1 VRYLLITTRERQ
13 RLETAAT
20 VLAAADTL
28 FLTRGFAQTTI
39 REIAEA
45 CGVSVGTVMAVG
57 DKDALLV
64 AVLDERIR
72 EVHTQWAESQ
82 SPDDRLDHVESISRQ
97 LDPFVTLFTSHPAL
111 ARQYAS
117 ILVGGKHGSVVFTE
131 LAALLIQ
138 EVSAI
143 LIVSGC
149 TTEERA
155 ATIAEAIYFA
165 YIGRLFTW
173 PTDADNDAGRLRQEL
188 RRLIAII
195 SADEEFP
202 S

>member
-1 VRYLLITTRERQ
+1 MVNNRERQ

-20 VLAAADTL
+20 VLAAADAL
-28 FLTRGFAQTTI
+28 FLARGFAQTTI
-39 REIAEA
+39 REVAEA

-64 AVLDERIR
+64 AVLDDRIR
-72 EVHTQWAESQ
+72 RVHTQRLESRG
-82 SPDDRLDHVESISRQ
+82 PDDGRDHVESVSRQ
-97 LDPFVTLFTSHPAL
+97 LEPFVTLFTSHPAL
-111 ARQYAS
+111 AREYAS
-117 ILVGGKHGSVVFTE
+117 ILVGGKHSSVVFSE

-143 LIVSGC
+143 LIASGC

-155 ATIAEAIYFA
+155 ATIAEAVYFA
-165 YIGRLFTW
+165 YVGRLFTW
-173 PTDADNDAGRLRQEL
+173 PTDADEDAGRLRYEL
-188 RRLIAII
+188 RRIIAII
-195 SADEEFP
+195 ITDEGSP

>member
-1 VRYLLITTRERQ
+1 M
-13 RLETAAT
+13 
-20 VLAAADTL
+20 LAAADAL

-39 REIAEA
+39 REVAEA

-64 AVLDERIR
+64 AVLDDRIR
-72 EVHTQWAESQ
+72 QVHTQRSESRG
-82 SPDDRLDHVESISRQ
+82 PDDGRDHVESVSRQ
-97 LDPFVTLFTSHPAL
+97 LEPFVTLFTSHPAL
-111 ARQYAS
+111 AREYAS
-117 ILVGGKHGSVVFTE
+117 ILVGGKHSSVVFTE
-131 LAALLIQ
+131 LAVLLIQ

-143 LIVSGC
+143 LIASGC

-155 ATIAEAIYFA
+155 AAIAEAVYFA

-173 PTDADNDAGRLRQEL
+173 PTDADEDAGRLRQEL
-188 RRLIAII
+188 RRIIAII
-195 SADEEFP
+195 STDEELP

>member
-1 VRYLLITTRERQ
+1 MVTNRERQ

-20 VLAAADTL
+20 VLAAADVL

-39 REIAEA
+39 REVAEA

-72 EVHTQWAESQ
+72 QVHTQRSVSRGA
-82 SPDDRLDHVESISRQ
+82 DDGLDHVERISRR
-97 LDPFVTLFTSHPAL
+97 LEPFVTLFTSHPTL
-111 ARQYAS
+111 AREYAS
-117 ILVGGKHGSVVFTE
+117 ILVGGKHSSVVFTK

-138 EVSAI
+138 EIAGI
-143 LIVSGC
+143 LIASGR

-155 ATIAEAIYFA
+155 ATTAEAVYFA

-173 PTDADNDAGRLRQEL
+173 PTDADQDADHLRHEL

-195 SADEEFP
+195 STEEEFP